1 MDWSDQ
7 SLLQLDTSETKE
19 VVVAFRKKRSGPV
32 PNYIRGTEA
41 EVVSSYL
48 RVLFN
53 NKLDQKHHM
62 EAVYKKV

>member
-7 SLLQLDTSETKE
+7 NLLQLDTSETKE

-53 NKLDQKHHM
+53 NKLDRKHRM
-62 EAVYKKV
+62 EAVYKTV